1 MQFAIIASYCSEVFA
16 IGNSIFLLS
25 MTINCKGKILNLDS
39 PIVMGILNITPD
51 SFYDGGKLNNDKSL
65 LSLAEKHLTD
75 GATILDIGG
84 YSSKPGASLVSANE
98 EENRVLPAIE
108 LILKEFPNAILS
120 IDTFRSDIARKAINK
135 GVAII
140 NDISAGDFDDNMFAV
155 VRELNVPY
163 IIMHIQNNPTNMQ
176 NNPQYNDVTKEVFNY
191 LAKKVKTL
199 NVLGVND
206 IIIDPGFG
214 FGKTIEHNY
223 TLLKNLTIFSSLD
236 VPLLIGLSRKS
247 MIHKVLKNNPKE
259 SLNGTT
265 ALNMIG
271 LQNGANLL
279 RVHDVKQAFECIKLH
294 NQLSHV

>member
-1 MQFAIIASYCSEVFA
+1 
-16 IGNSIFLLS
+16 
-25 MTINCKGKILNLDS
+25 
-39 PIVMGILNITPD
+39 MGILNITPD